1 MNIPVEV
8 VITLVT
14 VALTLGFGGGVLTIH
29 FVRKKDCDK
38 RMDTVW
44 ERIDGI
50 TNVLTGGPHQ
60 FEVRLI
66 SRKAPVV
73 TEGS

>member
-29 FVRKKDCDK
+29 FVRRKDCDTK
-38 RMDTVW
+38 MKQVW

-50 TNVLTGGPHQ
+50 HNVLTGGPHI

-66 SRKAPVV
+66 SRKAPMV
-73 TEGS
+73 TEGN